1 MAKTSKNI
9 LDEARKEIK
18 QIDIDEARLLLDK
31 GAKIIDVRESDEW
44 RQGHIPQAIGIPRG
58 FLEIRVEEKVPD
70 RKTPVIMQCASG
82 TRSAY
87 ASRAM
92 RELGYENVY
101 NLTGGFNAWKDRGLP
116 WEADRQFTQD
126 ELTRY
131 SRHFVIPEVG
141 EKGQAKLLDS
151 KVLLLG
157 AGALGSPVALYLAAA
172 GVGTLGLVDFD
183 VVDLSNLQRQ
193 IIHTVDRIGIP
204 KTESAQKQI
213 AAMNPGIKVIRH
225 DVRLTSE
232 NVMEI
237 IAPYDVIVNCGD
249 NFPTRYLINDACV
262 FAKKPLVDGAIFR
275 FEGNAT
281 VFYADKGGPCY
292 RCLYPEPGAARHGAV
307 VRGGRSARRAA
318 GSYRIDRGA
327 RSDQA
332 AARCRASADRQDDLL
347 RHAVGSRLRA
357 YPEDSQGS
365 EHARSAARIR
375 RRPASSTTRD
385 SADSD
390 QARTMAHRRM
400 RTPHRRRRR
409 APRLA
414 DHAHNRKVQSGRL
427 IKGAHFFW
435 GRVFSWSCLFWSCGF
450 LKARFFWSE

>member
-9 LDEARKEIK
+9 LDEARKDVQ
-18 QIDIDEARLLLDK
+18 QIDIEQARRMLEQ
-31 GAKIIDVRESDEW
+31 GAVIIDVRESDEW

-58 FLEIRVEEKVPD
+58 FLELRVEEKVPD
-70 RKTPVIMQCASG
+70 RKTPVIMQCAVG

-116 WEADRQFTQD
+116 WEADRQFSQD

-141 EKGQAKLLDS
+141 EKGQARLLDS

-193 IIHTVDRIGIP
+193 IIHTVDRIGTP

-213 AAMNPGIKVIRH
+213 AAINPGIKVLRH

-237 IAPYDVIVNCGD
+237 IKPYDVVVNCGD

-262 FAKKPLVDGAIFR
+262 FSKKPLVDGAIFR

-281 VFYADKGGPCY
+281 VFYPDKGGPCY
-292 RCLYPEPGAARHGAV
+292 RCLYPEPAPPDMAPSCAEAGVLGALPGLIGSIEALEAIKLLIGAGNSLIGKMV
-307 VRGGRSARRAA
+307 YFDTLSDRDYVRILKIRKDPSCPVCSEHPTQTGLIDYEAFCGLGPSAGAN
-318 GSYRIDRGA
+318 GSSAHPDSQVA
-327 RSDQA
+327 SA
-332 AARCRASADRQDDLL
+332 AAR
-347 RHAVGSRLRA
+347 
-357 YPEDSQGS
+357 
-365 EHARSAARIR
+365 
-375 RRPASSTTRD
+375 
-385 SADSD
+385 
-390 QARTMAHRRM
+390 
-400 RTPHRRRRR
+400 
-409 APRLA
+409 
-414 DHAHNRKVQSGRL
+414 
-427 IKGAHFFW
+427 
-435 GRVFSWSCLFWSCGF
+435 
-450 LKARFFWSE
+450 